1 MCRVLCYNNQVE
13 IANGQ
18 SEVVLV
24 LSKIKRNRSFL
35 FLFKIT
41 FTVIGLLPKKKKLMM
56 FESFHGKQYSD
67 SPRAIYEYMHIHYPN
82 YKLIWSIDKR
92 STELFKSLGIPYIQR
107 FTLKWF
113 FTKPRAQ
120 FWINNVRL
128 PKWMPRPR
136 GTVYVQTWHGTPLKK
151 LGLDIEKVHMPGTQT
166 TKYRENIIKESE
178 NWSYLISPNKYSSEI
193 FRSAFGYNG
202 EIIESGYPRN
212 DILYTADEKSA
223 MEIKRKLNIPIEKK
237 VILYAPTWRDDDFYK
252 VGQYKFK
259 FQFDLNKMKE
269 RFGSKF
275 VLLTRMHYLVAEN
288 FDFTAYGDF
297 VKDVSSYP
305 DISELYLVSDM
316 LITDYSSVFFDY
328 ANLNRPIIFYMYDLY
343 DYRDRL
349 RGFYF
354 DIEEENPG
362 PIVENEQELFDA
374 IDYAADHGHIS
385 PKSFN
390 DFYEQFCYLEE
401 GMSAKR
407 VVEQLLS
414 IQRPH

>member
-1 MCRVLCYNNQVE
+1 M
-13 IANGQ
+13 I
-18 SEVVLV
+18 
-24 LSKIKRNRSFL
+24 
-35 FLFKIT
+35 
-41 FTVIGLLPKKKKLMM
+41 
-56 FESFHGKQYSD
+56 FESFHGKQFSD
-67 SPRAIYEYMHIHYPN
+67 SPRAIFEYMRKHYPSYN
-82 YKLIWSIDKR
+82 LIWSIDKR
-92 STELFKSLGIPYIQR
+92 SIELFKSNNVPYIQR

-151 LGLDIEKVHMPGTQT
+151 LGLDIEEVHMPGTQT
-166 TKYRENIIKESE
+166 DKYRENILSESE
-178 NWSYLISPNKYSSEI
+178 NWSFLISPNKYSSEI
-193 FRSAFGYNG
+193 FKSAFGYTG

-212 DILYTADEKSA
+212 DILYTADEEA
-223 MEIKRKLNIPIEKK
+223 TNTIKRKLEIPIEKK
-237 VILYAPTWRDDDFYK
+237 VILYAPTWRDDDFYN
-252 VGQYKFK
+252 VGQYKFT
-259 FQFDLNKMKE
+259 FQFELEKMKE
-269 RFGSKF
+269 RFGDEF
-275 VLLTRMHYLVAEN
+275 VLLTRMHYLVAES

-328 ANLNRPIIFYMYDLY
+328 ANLNRPIIFYMYDLD

-354 DIEEENPG
+354 DIEKEAPG
-362 PIVENEQELFDA
+362 PIVENEGELFDA
-374 IDYAADHGHIS
+374 IEYAANHGHIS
-385 PKSFN
+385 SKAFN
-390 DFYEQFCYLEE
+390 QFYERFCYLED

-407 VVEQLLS
+407 VVEKLVSVQP
-414 IQRPH
+414 PH